1 MLSKE
6 GEDDEIGL
14 ISLPCN
20 PERNKQELRQ
30 IPRTHFFL
38 EWLCDRAR
46 VLNQA
51 IQA

>member
-1 MLSKE
+1 MRLV
-6 GEDDEIGL
+6 L
-14 ISLPCN
+14 FPFPCN